1 MLHFMLCFK
10 EGKDSFLAR
19 KRRAVCV
26 FGDQDFCY
34 QRWDQDM
41 GGYMIW
47 TTRWTNDR
55 AGHSTRIMTSRVLV

>member
-41 GGYMIW
+41 GGYMI
-47 TTRWTNDR
+47 
-55 AGHSTRIMTSRVLV
+55 